1 MSRLSMRKI
10 KEIFRQ
16 YHNKR
21 SYRNIA
27 QSLNVSI
34 STISDYLSRAKKIG
48 LEWPFPDDISEEEI
62 YNKLFNGC
70 SNQSKT
76 RPLPEWEDVHREL
89 RKKGVTLQLLWR
101 EYKDIYSDGLGYTQ
115 FCTRYRHYV
124 KSVSPVMRQKH
135 KAGEKTFV
143 DYAGMKM
150 PWVNPITGELH
161 EAEIFVGS
169 LGASQYTFVEA
180 TATQQLP
187 DWIQSHIRMWAY
199 FGGISEIV
207 VPDNLRAGVTKAHRY
222 DPDINANYQ
231 HLSEHYGFAIVPARA
246 AEPKD
251 KAKVENAVGWVE
263 RQILAPLRHRT
274 FTSLSEINAAIKPLL
289 DKINRQSFQKMKT
302 SRWELFETVD
312 KPALKPLPSAPY
324 QYVEW
329 SKAKI
334 HIDYHFVFKDH
345 FYSVPYNYIHREVD
359 LCTTGTTVECFYQ
372 GKRIAVHAR
381 SHSRYQFTTLTE
393 HMPANHLAQAEWSP
407 DRMRRWAK
415 KIGAETAAFI
425 EHMILSRPFPHQ
437 AMRSCL
443 GLLRMGKR
451 FGDARL
457 EKACSIALAAG
468 ATRYQQVESI
478 LKNKIDQLES
488 QSEIQGNVVSIHHN
502 IRGSNYYK

>member
-16 YHNKR
+16 HHNKR
-21 SYRNIA
+21 SYRDISR
-27 QSLNVSI
+27 SLNVSI

-48 LEWPFPDDISEEEI
+48 LQWPFPEEWSEDEL
-62 YNKLFNGC
+62 YAKLFD
-70 SNQSKT
+70 SSSKQALQK
-76 RPLPEWEDVHREL
+76 PLPEWEDIHREL

-101 EYKDIYSDGLGYTQ
+101 EYKDIHPQGLGYTQ
-115 FCTRYRHYV
+115 FCSHYRSYV

-150 PWVNPITGELH
+150 PWVNPLTGELH

-187 DWIQSHIRMWAY
+187 DWIQSHVRMWSY
-199 FGGISEIV
+199 FGGVSEVV

-246 AEPKD
+246 NEPKD
-251 KAKVENAVGWVE
+251 KAKVENAVGLIE

-274 FTSLSEINAAIKPLL
+274 FTSLAEMNAAIKLLL
-289 DKINRQSFQKMKT
+289 DKINRQPFQKMKT
-302 SRWELFETVD
+302 SRFELFESID
-312 KPALKPLPSAPY
+312 KPALRSLPELPY

-359 LCTTGTTVECFYQ
+359 LCTTSTTVECFYQ
-372 GKRIAVHAR
+372 GKRIAAHAR
-381 SHSRYQFTTLTE
+381 SYARYQFTTLPQ
-393 HMPANHLAQAEWSP
+393 HMPAHHLAHAEWSP
-407 DRMRRWAK
+407 ERMRRWAA
-415 KIGAETAAFI
+415 KIGAQTAAFI
-425 EHMILSRPFPHQ
+425 EHMILSRAFPHQ
-437 AMRSCL
+437 ALRSCL

-451 FGDARL
+451 FGDERL
-457 EKACSIALAAG
+457 EKACAIALAAG

-478 LKNKIDQLES
+478 LKNKTDLLES
-488 QSEIQGNVVSIHHN
+488 QCEPQNEVLSIHAN
-502 IRGSNYYK
+502 IRGSNYYQ